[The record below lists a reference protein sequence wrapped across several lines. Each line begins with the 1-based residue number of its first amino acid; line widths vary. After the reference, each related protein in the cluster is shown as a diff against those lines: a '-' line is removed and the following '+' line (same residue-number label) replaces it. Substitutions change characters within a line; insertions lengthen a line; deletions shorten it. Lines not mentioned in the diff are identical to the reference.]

1 MVSSKNIWNFDP
13 TSIGGC
19 SLWLD
24 GADPNT
30 MFSDEAGTVQSAI
43 GDSVALWR
51 NKSVSG
57 GNIFSTINV
66 PTGAFTGTAGSVT
79 LPLSSTTGIF
89 QGTMV
94 TIAGVVS
101 TGGLTT
107 LNGTYTVTA
116 VAGNNITFPN
126 RTTTNS
132 VTTAGTLTID
142 NNNAIGGIISATSIV
157 ATGAVG
163 STGTISYSV
172 NIFASNTIGLGML
185 VGNSVTTTGISPAAF
200 NVTNAVISSITEVT
214 AGVLYTIVVN
224 ATGATGTA
232 TSGGLMTFTNTK
244 FPTRTASNLSFSG
257 SQYLALPNPS
267 LLPRGAT
274 NTTRF
279 VVCRTNNTTTRQ
291 TIFNNGSN
299 AGGGGHFLQFNLGGS
314 SPAPSNSYFL
324 TNAFPAPT
332 SGIQPISQLHMIT
345 GQFNNLIQA
354 GWHNGTPYP
363 SNNNGDAQRLLLS
376 LVNVGSAFSLIG
388 GDIIAPVSP
397 FTANSRYLDGNI
409 SEILVYDSAL
419 SNTDRQNIEGYL
431 SWKWNLQGT
440 LPTTHPYAPRISSL
454 SSIVP
459 KNYAGLVL
467 WLDAADTS
475 TIQNAGT
482 SAMTWTDKSSRGV
495 SATVT
500 GSGGFFPTN
509 ASITVNGAS
518 VNTVSMPTSTAGT
531 SLIYS
536 FPPWGSVGNS
546 NPGQGTSFWVS
557 SAVSGTGTPGFNNNQ
572 SFGIYSGGFSNA
584 ASGLQA
590 TVGTGYISLG
600 MYAATTTASSTTLTV
615 TTTGGGLANQ
625 YTIGGLLKSTFATLV
640 TNTGGTQTASF
651 TSGSNT
657 MTTAAINNSIVP
669 GMTVTA
675 PYISGSSATVTAIGG
690 SDNQTITLSAN
701 ATSNQPN
708 VTNYVLSSTV
718 ASTIPSGTYV
728 TAVSGSY
735 TAPTGTFTLTLSQ
748 PISILTANTPL
759 IIAANA
765 AQTNNDM
772 SIKLTPA
779 FNPFT
784 SGSFLTTLAVTGS
797 GGSASLS
804 VNGGT
809 PVSTP
814 TPIGVTANGVT
825 PAFTFSNAATSSIS
839 IFEIIHFNTFLSTT
853 QKQQIEGYLAYK
865 WGLEASLPAGHPYG
879 TAFVPY
885 NPVYRRPFSRNF
897 VPTDIPNCVMW
908 FDGADLTSMFTD
920 VAGATGATGTGS
932 VIRHWRDKSGSG
944 NNLTNAATGPTLT
957 TSANPRGFDM
967 VFNGTS
973 SFLSKTD
980 VVNNSNT
987 YTKFLVFNRNSTTTP
1002 GYKRIFAYGTVSD
1015 QAPND
1020 PTGFHIQEGTDVNR
1034 TVYILNKSVAG
1045 LSFTIATD
1053 TYYVATIVAGPT
1065 SISLFLNG
1073 GLTPTGTLTTVNTN
1087 FNAPIFRLGTNV
1099 IVGNN
1104 GYWGG
1109 VINEVIS
1116 YNRQLGVAEYR
1127 EVEGYLAWKWGLR
1140 NSLPTAHPFFRYP
1153 TPYTTPIQPELQ
1165 LYKPTFDPSDLSPS
1179 LWLDGSDTST
1189 YATTNNRITSWVSKG
1204 TQSVTLAPPNIP
1216 YVVEIV
1222 GATNIPTGAT
1232 GTSFTMNKTAVGI
1245 GTLSGITVTVGGTAI
1260 PNCTLVGGSRS
1271 LVTGS
1276 SVTVTNGASVT
1287 AFRHS
1292 ITIPTSTTTSGGTAT
1307 NSFTLSSAPTGST
1320 GTISGVQAYI
1330 AGVPVPNCTFT
1341 RGSTGFT
1348 TGANITIA
1356 NGADVVV
1363 QPGPLVNTATRGIG
1377 LDLPYTDFSSGGTF
1391 KLTAATNA
1399 AYSATAITLTAS
1411 RVALDGTSIE
1421 ISSSPSVT
1429 LTVNQQIV
1437 FGGTGTVIPTGIS
1450 AGTTYFIRSVS
1461 TLAATNINF
1470 PTNYITLGAT
1480 AGGAPISTLT
1490 PGTLSGVTA
1499 TAGAYLFTFTTS
1511 IPHRIPSGAPVT
1523 LVLDS
1528 HTSTATANAT
1538 GKFFG
1543 NIASVPSTTQF
1554 TIQLTSATV
1563 GAGTGTSQ
1571 RLVGNVQYGNNSIV
1585 RGSLGTDG
1593 ITLELE
1599 TAAPHNLQTGFVVQ
1613 PYFFGPSLPSQW
1625 MPYNSIAV
1633 RSGTTTCSG
1642 TIAGTTLTITSGTP
1656 PGIGAP
1662 ITGTG
1667 VTAGTCVSGVI
1678 TAGSQYILNVSHTI
1692 SSTTTFT
1699 STYASTPI
1707 TFVGGTTG
1715 TSLTVTS
1722 GTTPSPGM
1730 MISGS
1735 GISAGTY
1742 IISGSSSPFTL
1753 SQSGVAPAG
1762 STLFGTN
1769 YSFEMTSPSGHWP
1782 PFPTNLNNS
1791 YTFAVTGYNGT
1802 TISLNAISQTVT
1814 PEGGIIVFVAPVG
1827 SIPAGAYY
1835 AATVSGLNSNISVS
1849 ASRNLTPLLD
1859 TGGIAA
1865 KDTISI
1871 PISVYAAF
1879 ANYRFCSFGSS
1890 VLNSSFNNN
1899 ANGRIIGI
1907 DNSTRTLWLGGFTI
1921 NAPTAGIVNMSTI
1934 QNPGLQR
1941 TGSGSFAQY
1950 YVYGTYPITRLTD
1963 TTFTI
1968 SLTGYFNDALQRN
1981 GNLSPQSL
1989 GSVTYSGPMANY
2001 GFTDFRYGGNAI
2013 GEFSFTN
2020 ANITTTQAVLSYPAN
2035 GYLLEASGTNLRNSF
2050 STQTTTVL
2058 MVTHVSTFPQRTPG
2072 QSGINSAVISTA
2084 VAAEGVGG
2092 ADTTS
2097 GGRDFALRPAGTAQ
2111 NQQIVFSHND
2121 GHSSIFRPGLIDTT
2135 SGYRIFSIVFNGTAA
2150 AVGDVPANSKCA
2162 GIHGQRYDGTGSFAQ
2177 NLSFQTAIA
2186 SITSAT
2192 SIFPLV
2198 MRLGGDTCT
2207 YGFGINP
2214 QMFCDAG
2221 IAEVMVFNTE
2231 LTLEQRQIVEGFL
2244 SQKYACQYIL
2254 ANGSATVGTGTFI
2267 HPYRT
2272 SPAIISPS
2280 LDLTRLYA
2288 QGLAAWFDA
2297 ANSSTIGFA
2306 SSNNVNSWATAGGN
2320 LALTLIPNGTNYP
2333 TLVQAAQNGL
2343 PGVRFTSSG
2352 TPLGTSS
2359 IYGINQFSTVS
2370 ANNEFTI
2377 ITVYK
2382 QPTFTSG
2389 QTISNIIGSSNDPR
2403 LAAYTNQFSYRNTT
2417 TEQTKDYTANV
2428 NGQTYIS
2435 VYYRRR
2441 NTLLVR
2447 DNGLADAGAA
2457 PADGTNLSIPTSI
2470 GSIFGVTLGAYAVT
2484 SPTTTPFAG
2493 DIYEHIIFRYAL
2505 TNQAIFQIE
2514 GYLAWKWGLQT
2525 ALPTTHPYYKVR
2537 P

>member
-1 MVSSKNIWNFDP
+1 
-13 TSIGGC
+13 
-19 SLWLD
+19 
-24 GADPNT
+24 
-30 MFSDEAGTVQSAI
+30 
-43 GDSVALWR
+43 
-51 NKSVSG
+51 
-57 GNIFSTINV
+57 
-66 PTGAFTGTAGSVT
+66 
-79 LPLSSTTGIF
+79 
-89 QGTMV
+89 
-94 TIAGVVS
+94 
-101 TGGLTT
+101 

-132 VTTAGTLTID
+132 VTTAGTLTIA

-172 NIFASNTIGLGML
+172 NISASNTIGLGML

-214 AGVLYTIVVN
+214 AGVQYTIVVN

-299 AGGGGHFLQFNLGGS
+299 ATGGGHFLQFNVGGS
-314 SPAPSNSYFL
+314 SPAPSNSYFI
-324 TNAFPAPT
+324 TNAFPTPT
-332 SGIQPISQLHMIT
+332 SGTQEISVLHMIT

-363 SNNNGDAQRLLLS
+363 SNNNGDTQRLLLS

-431 SWKWNLQGT
+431 AW
-440 LPTTHPYAPRISSL
+440 
-454 SSIVP
+454 
-459 KNYAGLVL
+459 
-467 WLDAADTS
+467 
-475 TIQNAGT
+475 
-482 SAMTWTDKSSRGV
+482 
-495 SATVT
+495 
-500 GSGGFFPTN
+500 
-509 ASITVNGAS
+509 
-518 VNTVSMPTSTAGT
+518 
-531 SLIYS
+531 
-536 FPPWGSVGNS
+536 
-546 NPGQGTSFWVS
+546 
-557 SAVSGTGTPGFNNNQ
+557 
-572 SFGIYSGGFSNA
+572 
-584 ASGLQA
+584 
-590 TVGTGYISLG
+590 
-600 MYAATTTASSTTLTV
+600 
-615 TTTGGGLANQ
+615 
-625 YTIGGLLKSTFATLV
+625 
-640 TNTGGTQTASF
+640 
-651 TSGSNT
+651 
-657 MTTAAINNSIVP
+657 
-669 GMTVTA
+669 
-675 PYISGSSATVTAIGG
+675 
-690 SDNQTITLSAN
+690 
-701 ATSNQPN
+701 
-708 VTNYVLSSTV
+708 
-718 ASTIPSGTYV
+718 
-728 TAVSGSY
+728 
-735 TAPTGTFTLTLSQ
+735 
-748 PISILTANTPL
+748 
-759 IIAANA
+759 
-765 AQTNNDM
+765 
-772 SIKLTPA
+772 
-779 FNPFT
+779 
-784 SGSFLTTLAVTGS
+784 
-797 GGSASLS
+797 
-804 VNGGT
+804 
-809 PVSTP
+809 
-814 TPIGVTANGVT
+814 
-825 PAFTFSNAATSSIS
+825 
-839 IFEIIHFNTFLSTT
+839 
-853 QKQQIEGYLAYK
+853 K
-865 WGLEASLPAGHPYG
+865 WGLQSALPASHPY
-879 TAFVPY
+879 
-885 NPVYRRPFSRNF
+885 NNQIHPFSRNF
-897 VPTDIPNCVMW
+897 VPTDIPNCIMW
-908 FDGADLTSMFTD
+908 FDGADLTSMFTN
-920 VAGATGATGTGS
+920 VAGTTGATGTGS
-932 VIRHWRDKSGSG
+932 VIRHWTDKSGSG

-967 VFNGTS
+967 VFNGTN
-973 SFLSKTD
+973 SFLSNTD

-987 YTKFLVFNRNSTTTP
+987 YTKFLVFNRNSTTAP
-1002 GYKRIFAYGTVSD
+1002 NFQRLFAYGTTTGE
-1015 QAPND
+1015 QTPND
-1020 PTGFHIQEGTDVNR
+1020 PTGFHIQSNSS
-1034 TVYILNKSVAG
+1034 SVITSFTLHKMIPNA
-1045 LSFTIATD
+1045 SFTIATN
-1053 TYYVATIVAGPT
+1053 TYYIATIVAGPT
-1065 SISLFLNG
+1065 TMSLFLNG
-1073 GLTPTGTLTTVNTN
+1073 ALTTAITLTNMNTN
-1087 FNAPIFRLGTNV
+1087 FDATTFRLGTNFT
-1099 IVGNN
+1099 IGNN
-1104 GYWGG
+1104 GYWPGF
-1109 VINEVIS
+1109 INEVIS

-1140 NSLPTAHPFFRYP
+1140 NSLPTAHPFYRFP

-1179 LWLDGSDTST
+1179 LWLDSSDTTT

-1204 TQSVTLAPPNIP
+1204 TQDVTLAPPNIP

-1222 GATNIPTGAT
+1222 GGTTIPTGAT
-1232 GTSFTMNKTAVGI
+1232 GTSFTMNKSAVGI

-1307 NSFTLSSAPTGST
+1307 NSFTLSSPPTGST

-1411 RVALDGTSIE
+1411 RVALDGRSIE

-1429 LTVNQQIV
+1429 LTVNQPIV

-1450 AGTTYFIRSVS
+1450 AGTSYFIRSVS

-1523 LVLDS
+1523 LVIDA
-1528 HTSTATANAT
+1528 HTSTATGNAT

-1563 GAGTGTSQ
+1563 NAGTGTSQ

-1678 TAGSQYILNVSHTI
+1678 TAGSQYILNVSHII

-1742 IISGSSSPFTL
+1742 IRSGSSSPFTL
-1753 SQSGVAPAG
+1753 NQSAIAPPG
-1762 STLFGTN
+1762 TTLFGTN
-1769 YSFEMTSPSGHWP
+1769 YSFEMTSPAGHWP
-1782 PFPTNLNNS
+1782 PFPLQLNNGS
-1791 YTFAVTGYNGT
+1791 GFAITGYNGT
-1802 TISLNAISQTVT
+1802 TISLNTPLSQTVT
-1814 PEGGIIVFVAPVG
+1814 TEGGIIVFVTPVG

-1835 AATVSGLNSNISVS
+1835 VATVSGVNSNISIS
-1849 ASRNLTPLLD
+1849 SSRNLTPLLD
-1859 TGGIAA
+1859 TGGTAA
-1865 KDTISI
+1865 SISI
-1871 PISVYAAF
+1871 AIWVYASF
-1879 ANYRFCSFGSS
+1879 ASYRFCSFGSS
-1890 VLNSSFNNN
+1890 VLSSSFNNN
-1899 ANGRIIGI
+1899 SNGRIIGI

-1921 NAPTAGIVNMSTI
+1921 NAPTAGIVDMSTI

-1941 TGSGSFAQY
+1941 GGSGSFAQQ
-1950 YVYGTYPITRLTD
+1950 YVYGMYPVTRLTD

-1968 SLTGYFNDALQRN
+1968 SLTRYFNDAIQRN
-1981 GNLSPQSL
+1981 INLSPQSV
-1989 GSVTYSGPMANY
+1989 GDVTYSGNMANY
-2001 GFTDFRYGGNAI
+2001 GFTDFRYGGNAV

-2020 ANITTTQAVLSYPAN
+2020 VNITTTQAVLSYPAN

-2050 STQTTTVL
+2050 NTQTTTVL
-2058 MVTHVSTFPQRTPG
+2058 MVTHVSTPPLRQAG
-2072 QSGINSAVISTA
+2072 QSNINSAAISTA

-2092 ADTTS
+2092 ANSTS

-2111 NQQIVFSHND
+2111 AQQILFSHND
-2121 GHSSIFRPGLIDTT
+2121 GHASIFRPGLIDTT
-2135 SGYRIFSIVFNGTAA
+2135 SGYRIFSIVFNGTAV
-2150 AVGDVPANSKCA
+2150 AVGDVPANSKFA

-2177 NLSFQTAIA
+2177 NFNFQTGIA

-2231 LTLEQRQIVEGFL
+2231 LTLEQRQLVEGFL

-2333 TLVQAAQNGL
+2333 TLVQEAQNGL

-2359 IYGINQFSTVS
+2359 TYGINQFSTVS
-2370 ANNEFTI
+2370 NNNEFTI

-2435 VYYRRR
+2435 VYYRRG
-2441 NTLLVR
+2441 NSLLVR
-2447 DNGLADAGAA
+2447 DNGLADTGAA
-2457 PADGTNLSIPTSI
+2457 PANGTNLSIPTSI